1 MTHGIRFNEAGAA
14 SPRKTRKAVKQVWQL
29 TRGFNEAGA
38 ASPRK
43 TSGGVSVTVPITVL
57 Q

>member
-1 MTHGIRFNEAGAA
+1 MEPIT
-14 SPRKTRKAVKQVWQL
+14 
-29 TRGFNEAGA
+29 GFNEAGA

-43 TSGGVSVTVPITVL
+43 WGEVDHDGGGGHVL